1 LLAQIKRLLFGSPL
15 DTKSEL
21 HERLNILLGL
31 AIFASD
37 ALSSSAY
44 ATDEILFALV
54 GMISVSSA
62 QTGMFPDQ
70 TLDFS
75 NLYLCIPVA
84 CAIVMLLGIVVV
96 SYRQVINAYPDGGG
110 AYVVAKD
117 NLGTGYSLLAAASLM
132 LDYVLTV
139 AVSVSAGVAAI
150 TATFHATNASQAV
163 VEEHTSVALAVIT
176 ILLIMHMNLRGI
188 KESGRIIAVPAYLFI
203 FSMIG
208 LIIIGVFRSL
218 VFEHQVIV
226 YHGVQIGVEH
236 IAVGLLF
243 LKAFAHGC
251 AALTGIEAI
260 SNGVKA
266 FEEPSEVTA
275 SRTMV
280 LMGSILGVIFIG
292 LTYLA
297 LSYQIIPVEGDTVVS
312 QVARA
317 VFSGQTPLY
326 YVVQWSTMTI
336 LMLAANTSFG
346 GFPRLAMLLARD
358 GYLPRQLTNV
368 GDRLVYSNGIV
379 LLAAMACGLV
389 IAFHASVH
397 ALMPM
402 YAIGVFLSFTL
413 AQAGM
418 VVHHKKRKEGKIGY
432 RRMMINGVGAAAT
445 AAVCL
450 LLCIEKFV
458 AGAWLV
464 LIALPI
470 LMWTFR
476 RINAHYR
483 TTSALLSLPKDGYHP
498 QKFDHTV
505 LVLVASLNRGVIPAL
520 EYAKSI
526 SGRVEAV
533 HVELDAAATEQ
544 LKKDWEEWG
553 CGIPLKVLPS
563 PYRSLSGPLLKYIDV
578 VEARYDHDIVTIV
591 IPELMPSKWWHHLLH
606 NQTAIAIKTM
616 LLFRPGKV
624 VTTIKY
630 HLKG

>member
-1 LLAQIKRLLFGSPL
+1 MITQIKRWLLGSPL

-21 HERLNILLGL
+21 HERLNVFLGL

-54 GMISVSSA
+54 GMISVSSSQSA
-62 QTGMFPDQ
+62 VLADQ
-70 TLDFS
+70 TFDVS

-84 CAIVMLLGIVVV
+84 CMIAMLLGIVIV

-110 AYVVAKD
+110 AYVVAKE
-117 NLGTGYSLLAAASLM
+117 NLGTQWSLLAAASLM
-132 LDYVLTV
+132 VDYILTV

-150 TATFHATNASQAV
+150 TATFHATNATQAV
-163 VEEHTSVALAVIT
+163 AEEHTSMTLAVVT
-176 ILLIMHMNLRGI
+176 ILVIMHMNLRGI
-188 KESGRIIAVPAYLFI
+188 KESARVIAIPAYLFLS
-203 FSMIG
+203 SMVG
-208 LIIIGVFRSL
+208 LIVIGVFRTL
-218 VFEHQVIV
+218 VFEHHSVV
-226 YHGVQIGVEH
+226 YQGIQIGVEH

-266 FEEPSEVTA
+266 FDEPAEVTA
-275 SRTMV
+275 NKTMV
-280 LMGSILGVIFIG
+280 LMGAILGFIFIG

-297 LSYQIIPVEGDTVVS
+297 LAYQIIPVEGDTVVS

-317 VFSGQTPLY
+317 VFGGQNLLY
-326 YVVQWSTMTI
+326 YIVQWATMTI
-336 LMLAANTSFG
+336 LVLAANTSFG

-358 GYLPRQLTNV
+358 GFLPRQLMNV
-368 GDRLVYSNGIV
+368 GDRLVYSNGVV
-379 LLAAMACGLV
+379 LLASAACFLV
-389 IAFHASVH
+389 LAFHASVH
-397 ALMPM
+397 NLMPM

-418 VVHHKKRKEGKIGY
+418 VVHHKRKNEGKAGY
-432 RRMMINGVGAAAT
+432 RRMTVNTVGASAT
-445 AAVCL
+445 GAVCL
-450 LLCIEKFV
+450 LLCLEKFT
-458 AGAWLV
+458 AGAWIV
-464 LIALPI
+464 LIALPV
-470 LMWTFR
+470 LMWIFR
-476 RINAHYR
+476 RINNHYR

-498 QKFDHTV
+498 RKFDHTV
-505 LVLVASLNRGVIPAL
+505 LVLVASLNRGAIPAL

-526 SGRVEAV
+526 SPHVEAV
-533 HVELDAAATEQ
+533 HVQLDAAATEQ
-544 LKKDWEEWG
+544 LRKDWNEWG
-553 CGIPLKVLPS
+553 CGIPLKVLQS
-563 PYRSLSGPLLKYIDV
+563 PYRSLSGPMLKYIDEV
-578 VEARYDHDIVTIV
+578 SARHDHDIVTIV
-591 IPELMPSKWWHHLLH
+591 IPELVPNKWWHHLLH

-630 HLKG
+630 RLNA